1 MTLLHTTLE
10 GMADSLADS
19 YAALREALLNTFI
32 INEAVVAAKTAL
44 ETARGDLLLDG
55 RLDGKNEALREAQA
69 RRLLVKEAT
78 EVEVNE
84 ALARRAKNVAEL
96 ARLDVEA
103 RRAQLRVMELA
114 AVAERYELLN
124 AALATRKSDAR
135 QRWRTR

>member
-10 GMADSLADS
+10 GMADS

-114 AVAERYELLN
+114 AVAE
-124 AALATRKSDAR
+124 
-135 QRWRTR
+135 